1 MPRIT
6 PLQDAMKHILSEK
19 DKSQM
24 LEIKY
29 INQVKG
35 RGIFTLA
42 VFNQGDFVVEY
53 RGEFIDAVESEHRRK
68 VYHNAGSIFMF
79 DFIWKRKTLC
89 IDGSLEDGSFG
100 RLVND
105 EHKAPNCRMK
115 LIEAE
120 GKPHICLFALKE
132 ITAGTGITYDYGGK
146 DWPWRKEIPSP
157 VTSTAAQESIKDR
170 FPDQTMSSTVSTE
183 DTAQWCKH
191 PF

>member
-1 MPRIT
+1 MQLNLNI
-6 PLQDAMKHILSEK
+6 D
-19 DKSQM
+19 
-24 LEIKY
+24 
-29 INQVKG
+29 VKFTTMQARSSCLTSYGNG
-35 RGIFTLA
+35 RHCG
-42 VFNQGDFVVEY
+42 
-53 RGEFIDAVESEHRRK
+53 
-68 VYHNAGSIFMF
+68 
-79 DFIWKRKTLC
+79 